1 MFRCGISLFPCE
13 KQKVAMKVFQ
23 PSLPLISQASP
34 LNTLPLS
41 PVPRA
46 ERGLGTRGL
55 IGVGI
60 FQFQMACEFGTRF
73 NPFLR
78 CFTETWFY
86 KVL

>member
-46 ERGLGTRGL
+46 ERGSGTRGGARSAKTSL
-55 IGVGI
+55 P
-60 FQFQMACEFGTRF
+60 QPSTGTSGSKRDLYS
-73 NPFLR
+73 PAHLV
-78 CFTETWFY
+78 E
-86 KVL
+86 